1 MLLVL
6 CNSNSCN
13 LQGTMLL
20 SQNTSNQNTFIAI
33 QIILYQIKN
42 QNSLREV
49 HQLSS

>member
-6 CNSNSCN
+6 CNNSCD
-13 LQGTMLL
+13 LQDTMLM
-20 SQNTSNQNTFIAI
+20 SKHTSNQNTFIAI